1 MGSSL
6 CRFHDMDESIGAN
19 MLYGKKKGKKKKVKK
34 GYHRMANGKL
44 MKGSKHPKRSKKRKK

>member
-1 MGSSL
+1 MEG
-6 CRFHDMDESIGAN
+6 SIGAD
-19 MLYGKKKGKKKKVKK
+19 MLYGKKKGKKKAKK

>member
-1 MGSSL
+1 
-6 CRFHDMDESIGAN
+6 MDESIGAD
-19 MLYGKKKGKKKKVKK
+19 MLYGKKKKVKK

>member
-6 CRFHDMDESIGAN
+6 CRFHDMEGSIGAD
-19 MLYGKKKGKKKKVKK
+19 MLYGKKKGKKKAKK

>member
-1 MGSSL
+1 
-6 CRFHDMDESIGAN
+6 MDESIGAD